1 MNIDSYIAGY
11 IEGDGYI
18 GIPKYQ
24 GEKFKSG
31 RIKYPTIQ
39 ISFPT
44 KDLPIAQI
52 FLKKIGTGSLLK
64 KKGVNA
70 YILTFNKKESIL
82 KIIETIRNY
91 MRTPKINSLN
101 ELINYY
107 KLEEPAILSKTQ
119 LTQDAWLAGFIDA
132 DGSFQIRSTSKT
144 DKRKYDRLTCSFEL
158 SQINMD
164 KSGDSLN
171 EILKEIG
178 KFLETEVKLTRRNEL
193 RIKTGS
199 LKSNKILREYL
210 DRNPILTSK
219 YLDYLDWSRVL
230 KIIEEKKHKTEGGK
244 KEIINYKSK
253 MNNKRIEYNWNHLT
267 YIWEKLI

>member
-11 IEGDGYI
+11 VEGDGYI
-18 GIPKYQ
+18 GIPKYT
-24 GEKFKSG
+24 GERFKSG

-39 ISFPT
+39 LSFPT

-52 FLKKIGTGSLLK
+52 FLKKIGTGSLIK

-70 YILTFNKKESIL
+70 YILTFNNKESIL

-107 KLEEPAILSKTQ
+107 KLEPAILSKTQ
-119 LTQDAWLAGFIDA
+119 LSQDAWLAGFIDA

-158 SQINMD
+158 SQRKMD

-171 EILKEIG
+171 EILQEIG
-178 KFLETEVKLTRRNEL
+178 KYLETEVKLTKRNEL

-199 LKSNKILREYL
+199 LKSNKILKEYL
-210 DRNPILTSK
+210 NINPILTSK
-219 YLDYLDWSRVL
+219 YLDYLDWSKVL
-230 KIIEEKKHKTEGGK
+230 KIIEEKKHKTEDGK

-267 YIWEKLI
+267 NIWDKLI